1 MNTFLLIYVLPHGLW
16 LVTSSIYPAPLCFL
30 GTPPF
35 FPASSM
41 LGYPTSLLTFQHFI
55 KSIKETSSQYMKIL
69 FHITV
74 ETFEGEYHVLKTKH
88 KYFSWA
94 ARGVDSDKKRKARN
108 PIFSLIAEPGFLF
121 LFEWTW
127 RQGFKQEN
135 HSSRVLFRLERI
147 RKLSVTAR
155 EAEWKTYGF
164 QLPVSALIP

>member
-1 MNTFLLIYVLPHGLW
+1 MCCHMAYGLLPHLYILLLYVSWGLH
-16 LVTSSIYPAPLCFL
+16 LSSQHPLCL
-30 GTPPF
+30 DILPRYWPF
-35 FPASSM
+35 NI
-41 LGYPTSLLTFQHFI
+41 LLNQ
-55 KSIKETSSQYMKIL
+55 ETSSQYMKIL
-69 FHITV
+69 FHIPV

-108 PIFSLIAEPGFLF
+108 PIFSLIEEPGFLF

-127 RQGFKQEN
+127 RQCFKQEN
-135 HSSRVLFRLERI
+135 HSSCVLFRLERI

>member
-1 MNTFLLIYVLPHGLW
+1 MNTFLLIYVLLHGLW
-16 LVTSSIYPAPLCFL
+16 LVTSSIYPAPLCLL

-35 FPASSM
+35 FPASSVP
-41 LGYPTSLLTFQHFI
+41 GYPTLLLTFQHFI
-55 KSIKETSSQYMKIL
+55 KSIKETSSQYIKIL

-74 ETFEGEYHVLKTKH
+74 ETFEGESHVLKTKH

-94 ARGVDSDKKRKARN
+94 ARGN
-108 PIFSLIAEPGFLF
+108 PIFSLFEEPGFLF

-127 RQGFKQEN
+127 RQGFMQEN
-135 HSSRVLFRLERI
+135 HPSCVLFRLERI